1 MKQVLTI
8 ALVCALLIAA
18 QSAAVSVKVECKA
31 NDACEGSKTEWI
43 YTQGNATQTVCSKQ
57 ACDVGTFTADYWACE
72 NDFAGTACSAK
83 YCLGDFS
90 TCLDDAKACDATDSD
105 NAVGSVTTDC
115 AECSANDKCT
125 DDTTAKGQCTT
136 TGGTESCFS
145 QTIACPY
152 TKVVAKTENCD
163 KDGSGAA
170 CKCCGGYTFTGL
182 KDSGICLKDMPF
194 YTDEFEKAFKG

>member
-1 MKQVLTI
+1 M
-8 ALVCALLIAA
+8 
-18 QSAAVSVKVECKA
+18 
-31 NDACEGSKTEWI
+31 
-43 YTQGNATQTVCSKQ
+43 
-57 ACDVGTFTADYWACE
+57 
-72 NDFAGTACSAK
+72 
-83 YCLGDFS
+83 
-90 TCLDDAKACDATDSD
+90 
-105 NAVGSVTTDC
+105 TTDC